1 MFEKSTRLAAIPTH
15 LGGSRPSLDPYGQL
29 LKSLI
34 PGASGIAVYD
44 ARGTPLWIGSEYH
57 GPDPQPLVEVALGE
71 APPLTTAEVDGFAR
85 DHEGSPAYAFRVRND
100 HGEVIAVC
108 CLITRDSERR
118 PYSLILALVRPVLE
132 CLKRELDA
140 RASVG
145 ALARN
150 LEAHD
155 HDLALLLEMPCDEGP
170 GDELGALTQKCLDH
184 LGCELAALV
193 VPERGIAVCKA
204 PAGVRP
210 RADVLTRIHRQL
222 LNWAQLQRRA
232 LIVNRVAAPADPATL
247 PPFRILSVPV
257 RHPSGRTAGFLA
269 LFRASQ
275 APEFDL
281 KDEQVVSLVTRR
293 IAGMLATHYDP
304 PTGLLTRSALGGQ
317 AQGLLAGGAGTGPH
331 AVLYLDIDGLHA
343 INENLGMEAGDE
355 VIAKVAE
362 VLRRKPR
369 PNALSGRLTGDRFAV
384 FLPGCDVAMAAEIAE
399 SVRACCADIT
409 CTRGEVSMCVSVS
422 IGVAGMPEGAAAFE
436 HGLAQAEI
444 ACKTARMHGRGT
456 VGLPRHAAHGSGI
469 DVAESAL
476 RDRLQVALDGHG
488 FALSAQ
494 PILPLTGV
502 AERPCFE
509 LLLRLRGADD
519 ETMGPAKFLAV
530 ADRHGLMTRID
541 RWVVGTALD
550 TLKSHRGALAAAG
563 VRFSIN
569 LSAAAIGDESFHE
582 FLESRVRDSGVPPAM
597 LCFEVGEAAAAGN
610 LMRADRLMQRLRLQ
624 GCTFALDDFGAG
636 LSSLGQLKTL
646 PVSVLKIDGSLVR
659 EASSNQRV
667 EAMVRAIAQLAH
679 TMGMETVAEF
689 VETDE
694 SRTRMAALG
703 IDYGQGYAIGRPMP
717 LAEVLADLALY
728 NEVAGWS

>member
-1 MFEKSTRLAAIPTH
+1 MPEKTSRMTALPTH

-29 LKSLI
+29 LKSLM

-44 ARGTPLWIGSEYH
+44 ARGTPLWVGSEYH
-57 GPDPQPLVEVALGE
+57 GPDPQPLVDAALGE
-71 APPLTTAEVDGFAR
+71 APPLTTAEVDGFTR
-85 DHEGSPAYAFRVRND
+85 DHEGSPAYVFRVRND

-108 CLITRDSERR
+108 CLITRDSEKR
-118 PYSLILALVRPVLE
+118 PYSLVLALVRPVLE

-155 HDLALLLEMPCDEGP
+155 HDLALLLEMPCDAGP

-193 VPERGIAVCKA
+193 VPERNIAICKA
-204 PAGVRP
+204 PPGVKP
-210 RADVLTRIHRQL
+210 RADVLTRMHRHL
-222 LNWAQLQRRA
+222 LNWAQLQRRP
-232 LIVNRVAAPADPATL
+232 LIVNRLAVPMDPETR
-247 PPFRILSVPV
+247 PPFRILSVPL
-257 RHPSGRTAGFLA
+257 RHASGRIAGFLG

-275 APEFDL
+275 VREFDL
-281 KDEQVVSLVTRR
+281 KDQQVASLVARR
-293 IAGMLATHYDP
+293 ITGILATHYDGS
-304 PTGLLTRSALGGQ
+304 TGLLTRVALGGQ
-317 AQGLLAGGAGTGPH
+317 VQGLLAGGGITGPH

-343 INENLGMEAGDE
+343 INESLGMEAGDE
-355 VIAKVAE
+355 AISRVAE
-362 VLRRKPR
+362 ILRRKPR
-369 PNALSGRLTGDRFAV
+369 ANALSGRLTGDRFAV
-384 FLPGCDVAMAAEIAE
+384 FLPDCDMTAAVEAAETI
-399 SVRACCADIT
+399 RACCAEIT
-409 CTRGEVSMCVSVS
+409 CVRGETSMPVTAS
-422 IGVAGMPEGAAAFE
+422 IGIAEVPEGAAAFE

-456 VGLPRHAAHGSGI
+456 VHMHRHPVLGSGV
-469 DVAESAL
+469 DAAESAL
-476 RDRLQVALDGHG
+476 RDRLQAALDGHG
-488 FALSAQ
+488 LALSAQ
-494 PILPLTGV
+494 PILPLAGV
-502 AERPCFE
+502 AGRPHFE
-509 LLLRLRGADD
+509 LLLRLRGVDS

-530 ADRHGLMTRID
+530 AQRHGLMPRID

-550 TLKSHRGALAAAG
+550 TLRAHAGALAATG

-582 FLESRVRDSGVPPAM
+582 FLEARVRDSGVPPAM
-597 LCFEVGEAAAAGN
+597 LCFEIGEVAAASN
-610 LMRADRLMQRLRLQ
+610 LTRADRLMQRLRLQ
-624 GCTFALDDFGAG
+624 GCSFALDDFGAG

-659 EASSNQRV
+659 EATTNQRT
-667 EAMVRAIAQLAH
+667 EAMLRAIAQLAH
-679 TMGMETVAEF
+679 TMGMETVAEV
-689 VETDE
+689 VETEE
-694 SRTRMAALG
+694 SRTRMAELG

-728 NEVAGWS
+728 SEVAGWS